1 MSPGQNVL
9 VWVECC
15 ETIGKLSLQGYRLP
29 GPELGLTPWP
39 ARPSALVTG
48 PAPVPLSDPG
58 RSPLPVP
65 LWAHSPASG
74 LHAQTLVSRAP
85 AAASSR
91 SGVLSSL
98 HCPRHPASAQGVT
111 SCPSAAPSSWAP
123 ECLNPALPHTF
134 LQPPASCLPKQGRLW
149 PHPPDPAS
157 QQAWHCARWG
167 SVCPRPS
174 LLHWAPTLTLRFA
187 QALPPLLTPAQPAS
201 SGPPSPKSLP
211 SHPPASF

>member
-1 MSPGQNVL
+1 MCWFGWNVVKQSVNSPSKVIGFQVQSWVSRPGQL
-9 VWVECC
+9 APRPW
-15 ETIGKLSLQGYRLP
+15 SL
-29 GPELGLTPWP
+29 
-39 ARPSALVTG
+39 G

-111 SCPSAAPSSWAP
+111 PSSWAP

-134 LQPPASCLPKQGRLW
+134 LQHQHPACRSRDVFGLTHPTLPASGPGTV
-149 PHPPDPAS
+149 PGGGAS
-157 QQAWHCARWG
+157 
-167 SVCPRPS
+167 
-174 LLHWAPTLTLRFA
+174 APVHLFFTGLQL
-187 QALPPLLTPAQPAS
+187 
-201 SGPPSPKSLP
+201 
-211 SHPPASF
+211 